1 MELGVSPET
10 HEVLRAQPETL
21 VPYRAPEKD
30 ERLAVQFPTGMRQLV
45 QLGCLA
51 NVDSPHLI
59 YERNPF

>member
-10 HEVLRAQPETL
+10 HEVLRAQ
-21 VPYRAPEKD
+21 PEKD

>member
-1 MELGVSPET
+1 MGMELGVSPET
-10 HEVLRAQPETL
+10 HEVLRAQ
-21 VPYRAPEKD
+21 PEKD